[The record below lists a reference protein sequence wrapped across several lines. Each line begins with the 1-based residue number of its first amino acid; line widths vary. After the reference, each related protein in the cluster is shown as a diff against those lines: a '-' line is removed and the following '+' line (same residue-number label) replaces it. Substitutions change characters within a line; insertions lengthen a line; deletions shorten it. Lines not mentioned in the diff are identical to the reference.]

1 MPMLQSIAWLRTHAR
16 NHARRNRSRSS
27 NNRLAAQRAHRQFA
41 GAEAYAPRVEYV
53 HSIGVDCSETSRDAT
68 WVTDEQARR
77 HYSRLG
83 WEVARIRKDGNCLF
97 RALSDQLY
105 GHERR
110 HLELRRR
117 LVDFID
123 LERAFFEPFVAG
135 EGAIEYCA
143 RLREAGAWGGHPELV
158 AASRLLGIHIVVH
171 TGPMRRLRIESDQFA
186 SSKEEKGKT
195 IHLLL
200 KHDHYSSLRERRTIP
215 VSLHGCSELCL
226 CKRVV
231 APGRA
236 SVGSR
241 ASIGSRAS
249 LGARPSASSG
259 ADKRARSPVAA
270 ETRKEEHQ
278 AVNAQSEK
286 KDADVNSPVHK
297 KQQKAPARSPPTKP
311 KGPAPA
317 PPVRSKAAA
326 PAPLAKPKTPAP
338 PPPMK
343 QKAPMPASPVKRKSP
358 VPASPV
364 KRKAPVPASPVRRK
378 SPVPA
383 SPVKRKAAPIVL
395 FEPDTSKLIAAPKA
409 PLVVLFEPEAASK
422 PVVAKSKPVVTKPKP
437 VVTKPVE
444 PVVAMEVEDPVAVS
458 GGHEELPECGVHL
471 PRRAVFSGGRRRS
484 SGAAITLMQEVS
496 ASLSASRSSVAA
508 KPKAPRMRSVE
519 IKNEKPPGRRVMNG
533 DLQQQQGLDDEAV
546 SRLLSSDTTLG
557 IIAGLTLAAVSE
569 KPATF
574 DDGDDSEAPAIDPA
588 GRTRRKS
595 SSDPLGVLGVAQGAS
610 GVSTP
615 GKKPPG
621 VQPTAFS
628 VQAPRETIRRLQE
641 QNKLLKQELSI
652 EARAARELL
661 GQEKRARVDQLRLTL
676 AAFERKLAKAQR
688 QLLRAE
694 DTTRRKTQELAALRL
709 ALQPAL
715 AHEAASK
722 ASDGDASTP
731 GKPSTGVA
739 AAAAASGRVRVAESR
754 LELALVRK
762 NEVDS
767 ANKHLLARVDAARR
781 DRAIFDGIY
790 KKLERETSNSKA
802 RHEQAQG
809 DLARATQA
817 RDALAREVAQLQDM
831 AQHEQIEYERQ
842 FQELKRSIEHWRS
855 ETSGAVQPPL
865 QSLRTSVAA
874 ASSTSSLGL
883 GSTPEQPSAS
893 DAASESH
900 RKANHYGG
908 TGALARVTALSSWKI
923 GMDRA
928 LASGPD
934 GLVAKYDQAFAAI
947 RESTGLPD
955 AAALARELLAR
966 DAANFQR
973 FKRVEELSREEVALQ
988 AQEAALSAQIEA
1000 FKARE
1005 GIASRA
1011 SQKQQCRRVEAALRD
1026 AQHAADQLDGDIE
1039 QRDAELARV
1048 KASVLSV
1055 HNTLAHAASGG
1066 GSVSSGSVS
1075 ALGRGITD
1083 ANVLEY
1089 LQAIETYTTALL
1101 QADANGDATERSPPK
1116 SRGGGGTHG
1125 HIHTQLQTSGHGGM
1139 APSPLPV
1146 GHGPPTLPSDPRQKL
1161 HVHVPSFGG
1170 VDGVIE
1176 LPAEMSSSKFDSL
1189 GAGRNV
1195 TTRGLK
1201 QRGSGGVSLSKV
1213 QLQRRRV
1220 STHKSLSQRQ
1230 FAAAL
1235 AAAAAVHALSSKAS
1249 LSYRR
1254 PSTDTSEP
1262 QGEATDRGQQD
1273 EAMSSNGDEEEDERA
1288 LTYDELKQFAAKNT
1302 RRKRRSAR
1310 SPTQRTQH

>member
-1 MPMLQSIAWLRTHAR
+1 MLQSIAWLRTHAR

-27 NNRLAAQRAHRQFA
+27 SNRLAAQRAHRQFA

-53 HSIGVDCSETSRDAT
+53 HSIGVDCSETSRDAMWT
-68 WVTDEQARR
+68 TDEQARR

-241 ASIGSRAS
+241 ASVDSRAS

-270 ETRKEEHQ
+270 ETKKEEHQ
-278 AVNAQSEK
+278 AADAQSEK

-297 KQQKAPARSPPTKP
+297 KQQKAPAPSPPTKP

-317 PPVRSKAAA
+317 PPMRSKAAA

-343 QKAPMPASPVKRKSP
+343 QKSPMPASPVKRKSP
-358 VPASPV
+358 A
-364 KRKAPVPASPVRRK
+364 
-378 SPVPA
+378 PA

-395 FEPDTSKLIAAPKA
+395 FDPDTSKLVATPKA
-409 PLVVLFEPEAASK
+409 PLVVLFEPEATSK

-519 IKNEKPPGRRVMNG
+519 IKKSSRRVFHAG
-533 DLQQQQGLDDEAV
+533 RPGLDDEAV

-569 KPATF
+569 KPAVF
-574 DDGDDSEAPAIDPA
+574 DDGDDSEAPAVDLA

-595 SSDPLGVLGVAQGAS
+595 SSDPLGILGVAQGAS

-621 VQPTAFS
+621 VQSTAFS

-709 ALQPAL
+709 ALQPVL
-715 AHEAASK
+715 VHEAASK

-817 RDALAREVAQLQDM
+817 RDALAREVAQLQDV
-831 AQHEQIEYERQ
+831 AQHEQVEYERQ

-855 ETSGAVQPPL
+855 ETGGAVQLPL

-883 GSTPEQPSAS
+883 GSTSEHPSAS

-923 GMDRA
+923 GVDRA

-955 AAALARELLAR
+955 TAALARELLAR

-1026 AQHAADQLDGDIE
+1026 AQHAADQLDAEIE

-1066 GSVSSGSVS
+1066 GSVSSRNAS

-1125 HIHTQLQTSGHGGM
+1125 HVHTQLQTSGHSDM

-1146 GHGPPTLPSDPRQKL
+1146 GRGPPTLPSDPRQKL

-1201 QRGSGGVSLSKV
+1201 QRGSGGASLSKV

-1220 STHKSLSQRQ
+1220 STRKSLSQRQ

-1273 EAMSSNGDEEEDERA
+1273 EATSSNGDEEEDERA